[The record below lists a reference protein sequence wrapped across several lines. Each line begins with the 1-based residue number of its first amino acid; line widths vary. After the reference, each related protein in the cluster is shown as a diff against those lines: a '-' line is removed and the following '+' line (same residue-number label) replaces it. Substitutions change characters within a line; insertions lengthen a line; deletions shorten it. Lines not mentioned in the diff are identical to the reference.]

1 MQANILSILLSVF
14 LIAHIYTWLLL
25 LVIISTY
32 MYTQFVVIVLINSKY
47 MHSWW

>member
-1 MQANILSILLSVF
+1 
-14 LIAHIYTWLLL
+14 
-25 LVIISTY
+25 